1 MSTVITRKVYN
12 KLQEELRD
20 MREVQQPAIRDRIAA
35 ARDMGDLSENAE
47 YHSAREELSMLMYK
61 ISKLEDRLAT
71 ARIVDEHEIDLG
83 SVKVFT
89 KITLQDLNRNREV
102 IFSLVEPEEMD
113 IMKGKISVSSPIA
126 KGLMGKKVGEQA
138 EIEVPAGMVKYEVLK
153 IEAID

>member
-102 IFSLVEPEEMD
+102 IFQPGGARRDGHHEGQDFGVQPHRQGPDGQE
-113 IMKGKISVSSPIA
+113 G
-126 KGLMGKKVGEQA
+126 GR
-138 EIEVPAGMVKYEVLK
+138 AG
-153 IEAID
+153 